1 MPQTDRQ
8 TDRQFGRKTHRRS
21 LPCVAGTH
29 HAHHAHGSG
38 FTILND
44 LAVTAAWA
52 RREAG
57 VERVA
62 IIDLDVHQ
70 GDGTASIFAEV
81 PEVTLYTPS

>member
-1 MPQTDRQ
+1 MLTAKLALRH
-8 TDRQFGRKTHRRS
+8 GIA
-21 LPCVAGTH
+21 CNCAGGTH

-57 VERVA
+57 GERVA

-81 PEVTLYTPS
+81 PEVTLYTPSLGV